1 MFREFRAFAG
11 EAVARSFRGG
21 PLFFVW
27 MTLLSIL
34 IVVGANAYVRQLVHG
49 LATTGMTDQVAWG
62 VYIANFTFLVG
73 IAAAAVM
80 LVIPAYIYRIR
91 DFYDVVLFGEL
102 MSFTAIILS
111 LLFVTVDLGRPE
123 LFWHLI
129 PGLGILHFPESLL
142 AWDMVVL
149 LGYLLLNAYI
159 CAYLLY
165 TKYVGRR
172 PTWIFYIPFVFVS
185 IGWAISVHT
194 TTAFLYVGLV
204 GRPFWNASIIAPR
217 FLVSAFVSGPA
228 LMILTF
234 QIIRRT
240 TSFRISDHVLG
251 ILRQIVTACLLIN
264 LFLLASELFKELYSA
279 DLRNASMRYL
289 FFGLDHHGQTYNKL
303 VPWIWAAVGG
313 QVLAVS
319 ILLTPLRSRLLFL
332 DIACVLSVLGVW
344 VEKGMGLVVPGFIPT
359 PLGDVIEYTPSTNET
374 LVCIGIWAFG
384 GLLYTWMVKLAVPIM
399 TGEFHRETGP
409 SPDETPN
416 GLPDPVSSGGTTGLA

>member
-1 MFREFRAFAG
+1 
-11 EAVARSFRGG
+11 
-21 PLFFVW
+21 
-27 MTLLSIL
+27 
-34 IVVGANAYVRQLVHG
+34 
-49 LATTGMTDQVAWG
+49 
-62 VYIANFTFLVG
+62 
-73 IAAAAVM
+73 
-80 LVIPAYIYRIR
+80 
-91 DFYDVVLFGEL
+91 

-159 CAYLLY
+159 CVYLLY

-194 TTAFLYVGLV
+194 ATAFLYVGLV

-374 LVCIGIWAFG
+374 LVCVGIWAFG

-399 TGEFHRETGP
+399 TGEFHRETDP
-409 SPDETPN
+409 SQDETPN
-416 GLPDPVSSGGTTGLA
+416 GFSEPVSSAGTTGLA